1 MPLSIF
7 SRFILSPLNFVMA
20 DLFLNPFPQLE
31 FMTTIGLDVAKVL
44 KNIKDLGIEQHLERV
59 HKKFSDQIGW
69 NAILCADMTSLSHVL
84 ILVSSI
90 ALDSRIDKLVTAKD
104 TSWNPAR
111 VCLPDTRTALR
122 QEIWEWITSIDA
134 TGSSQIADSADIG
147 DTAKIFFLTSV
158 AGAGKS
164 AISHTIAERC
174 HQEHLLVSS
183 FFFDRNV
190 TDRRSILFSTIARD
204 LAGHDIGLRKQISQA
219 IELDNGLPTAPGP
232 RQFRDLILGPCRN
245 HRVAGILAIVIDA
258 LDEGYDR
265 DLVDVLCNEVPKLPG
280 NFRIFLT
287 SREGQEFNLAL
298 SQKRHVHSQSIMI
311 NEQANLDDIA
321 IFVRVQLERVAEWT
335 GLSKDWPGPGLTEA
349 FTQKAE
355 GLFLW
360 VSTVCEY
367 LLRSTDPSEE
377 LRSLISNESSS
388 GLPAEEKMDELYTT
402 ILQSCNWR
410 DKAFSK
416 GYNLLVGAVM
426 AAKTP
431 LSGSAL
437 QLLHDTSIMLPV
449 NTLLRPVSSLL
460 TGVAHANHPIQP
472 LHLSFRD
479 FITSRAQLSATSER
493 FYINE
498 KEHSGRLALLCLVT
512 LNKNIKRDPPGLGYL
527 EDESNE
533 GIPVIDEGLISE
545 EVWYACRFWT
555 AHIVDVD
562 NAGTDLIDALKKFL
576 SNHVAAWIEICA
588 SRYQFQTLVEMREW
602 TEVSFFYKVIIVV
615 ACLIV

>member
-1 MPLSIF
+1 ML
-7 SRFILSPLNFVMA
+7 
-20 DLFLNPFPQLE
+20 
-31 FMTTIGLDVAKVL
+31 
-44 KNIKDLGIEQHLERV
+44 
-59 HKKFSDQIGW
+59 
-69 NAILCADMTSLSHVL
+69 L
-84 ILVSSI
+84 ISGSI

-134 TGSSQIADSADIG
+134 IGSSQIADSADIG

-158 AGAGKS
+158 AGGGKC
-164 AISHTIAERC
+164 AIAHTIAERC
-174 HQEHLLVSS
+174 DQEHLLVSS

-190 TDRRSILFSTIARD
+190 TDRKSMLFSAIARG
-204 LAGHDIGLRKQISQA
+204 LARRDAGLRNQIGQA
-219 IELDNGLPTAPGP
+219 IERDDSLPTAPGP

-287 SREGQEFNLAL
+287 SREGQGFNLAL

-321 IFVRVQLERVAEWT
+321 IFVRAQLGKVAEWN
-335 GLSKDWPGPGLTEA
+335 GRSKDWPGPELTKA

-367 LLRSTDPSEE
+367 LLGSTTDLDEE
-377 LRSLISNESSS
+377 LRSLISNDSSS

-437 QLLHDTSIMLPV
+437 QLLHDASITLPI

-512 LNKNIKRDPPGLGYL
+512 LNKNMKRDAPGLGYL
-527 EDESNE
+527 GDESKK

-555 AHIVDVD
+555 AHLLDVD
-562 NAGTDLIDALKKFL
+562 NAGTELMDALKKFL
-576 SNHVAAWIEICA
+576 SNHVTPWIEICA
-588 SRYQFQTLVEMREW
+588 SRGQFQTLANMREW
-602 TEVSFFYKVIIVV
+602 TQVSF
-615 ACLIV
+615 L